1 MCHSV
6 LGGFTIYVFSTSDVS
21 SLVRADGDRIGVR
34 EGIAIKRSSCDGK
47 TKDSTTEIDPEK
59 NFSKNGEKLE
69 QSERAGEDSWLDEE
83 RVTG

>member
-1 MCHSV
+1 MHACNYHCWYARV
-6 LGGFTIYVFSTSDVS
+6 
-21 SLVRADGDRIGVR
+21 DGKPTNVW
-34 EGIAIKRSSCDGK
+34 EGIDIKCSRSNCDGK
-47 TKDSTTEIDPEK
+47 TKDSATEIAPEK